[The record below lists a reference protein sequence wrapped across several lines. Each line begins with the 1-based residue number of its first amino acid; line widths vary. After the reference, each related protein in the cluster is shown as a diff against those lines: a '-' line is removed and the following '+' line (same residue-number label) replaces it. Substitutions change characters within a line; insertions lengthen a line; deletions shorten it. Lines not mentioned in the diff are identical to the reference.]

1 MPETSHSFTKTAA
14 TSTTWPLGAPAGGG
28 CCTDCP
34 IRTGCALAADTYVVC
49 PITGSAPPPA
59 PPGRIP
65 IQTAVG
71 ADDTY
76 ADEPAAGRRFDVTAV
91 ASRGVEA
98 AISGAFGFGWTDLA
112 TALIER
118 SAVWDSEGN
127 KVDWA
132 RLQIKRNL
140 LCIAVATAVPLGDNT
155 AAVWVAEALK
165 TYSINAVFVPV
176 GMGLAFVVPVFVGK
190 HASNAFG
197 VLCKALWGVT
207 AVSARAAW
215 ALITSRLGW
224 VITRPAIWAA
234 ICGITL
240 ATWRFVVYRLTGAV

>member
-1 MPETSHSFTKTAA
+1 MTDPYSFTKPAA

-34 IRTGCALAADTYVVC
+34 IRSGCALAADTYVVC

-59 PPGRIP
+59 PPVRIP
-65 IQTAVG
+65 TQPTVG

-76 ADEPAAGRRFDVTAV
+76 TDESATERRFDVTAV

-140 LCIAVATAVPLGDNT
+140 LCIAVATAAPLGDHT
-155 AAVWVAEALK
+155 ATVWVADAIR
-165 TYSINAVFVPV
+165 TYSIGAVFVPA
-176 GMGLAFVVPVFVGK
+176 GTALAFVGPVFVGK

-197 VLCKALWGVT
+197 VLCKAVWGFT
-207 AVSARAAW
+207 TVSARAAW

-224 VITRPAIWAA
+224 VITRPAIWAVL
-234 ICGITL
+234 CGLTV

>member
-1 MPETSHSFTKTAA
+1 MTDAAPSFTKT
-14 TSTTWPLGAPAGGG
+14 STTSWPLGAPDGGG
-28 CCTDCP
+28 CCTGCP
-34 IRTGCALAADTYVVC
+34 IREGCALAADTYVVC

-59 PPGRIP
+59 PHARIP
-65 IQTAVG
+65 AQPT
-71 ADDTY
+71 ADDLDE
-76 ADEPAAGRRFDVTAV
+76 APAAEPATGRFDITAV

-127 KVDWA
+127 KVDWG

-140 LCIAVATAVPLGDNT
+140 LCIAVATAAPLGDHT
-155 AAVWVAEALK
+155 ATVWVSEALK
-165 TYSINAVFVPV
+165 TYSIGAVFVPAGTV
-176 GMGLAFVVPVFVGK
+176 LAFVAPVFIGK

-197 VLCKALWGVT
+197 VLCKALWGAT
-207 AVSARAAW
+207 TLTARATW
-215 ALITSRLGW
+215 RLITSPLGW

-234 ICGITL
+234 ICGLTL